1 MVEILK
7 CNELI
12 LRIALKYLFS

>member
-12 LRIALKYLFS
+12 LRIALKYLFT